1 MLVFLSAK
9 AIIYRKICIYEKKAV
24 ILQRKIDLTMTKHY
38 LHYLTDVMTHQWNDA
53 ALTDYGEN
61 HEYTFGELAKEMLR
75 LHILFELLGIKR
87 GDKIALAGRNCANWA
102 VAYLAIA
109 AYEGV
114 CVSILQD
121 FTAEDI
127 AHLLEHSDAELLF
140 VGPYVWKDLQTQK
153 MPKGIKAAL
162 SLTDWS
168 PLYLNDKMSASL
180 NGDAAL
186 NDAVDK
192 AFKAKYPHEIV
203 PEDIHF
209 AADESSLSLINY
221 TSGSTGSPKGV
232 MLNGRS
238 ISNNV
243 EVGMKMLPVDPG
255 QRLVSMLPLAHM
267 FGQVCEL
274 LYPLCSGTH
283 IYFLTKSPTPSILLK
298 ALKEVQPYLVV
309 TVPLVIEKIYKQ
321 KLDPTLSKWAIR
333 TFWHVPGIGDFLK
346 SRVKS
351 GLRNAF
357 GGKLRYFICGGA
369 AMNPIV
375 EKCLM
380 DIHFPL
386 SIGYGMTECGPLIG
400 GNPPKY
406 FKARTGGVPVMNMDV
421 KIDNPNEAGIGEIL
435 VKGENV
441 MLGYYKNPDATNAV
455 FTEDGWMRTGD
466 LGRLDKKKNIY
477 IKGRCKTM
485 FLGASGQNIYPE
497 EIEDKLN
504 NQEAVGES
512 LIVEREGK
520 LVALVFPDETLTK
533 RMSLEEIQQIMRAN
547 LEKLNR
553 LIPSYSKVSNIEVQ
567 DKPFEKTPK
576 RSIKRFLYK

>member
-1 MLVFLSAK
+1 M
-9 AIIYRKICIYEKKAV
+9 
-24 ILQRKIDLTMTKHY
+24 QRHY
-38 LHYLTDVMTHQWNDA
+38 LDYLTDVVSHQWNDA
-53 ALTDYGEN
+53 ALTDYNED
-61 HEYTFGELAKEMLR
+61 HEYTFGELAIEMLR
-75 LHILFELLGIKR
+75 LHTLFELLDIKP

-109 AYEGV
+109 SYRGV

-127 AHLLEHSDAELLF
+127 CRLLDHSDSELLF
-140 VGPYVWKDLQTQK
+140 VGPYVWKELQNQQLPAK
-153 MPKGIKAAL
+153 LKAAL
-162 SLTDWS
+162 SLTDWA
-168 PLYLNDKMSASL
+168 PLYTAQGIAMPNNKAW
-180 NGDAAL
+180 
-186 NDAVDK
+186 DK
-192 AFKAKYPHEIV
+192 AFKNAFPQGIE

-209 AADESSLSLINY
+209 SADPDELSLINY

-238 ISNNV
+238 LSNNV

-267 FGQVCEL
+267 FGQICEL

-283 IYFLTKSPTPSILLK
+283 IFFLTKSPTPSILLK
-298 ALKEVQPYLVV
+298 AMKDVQPYLVV
-309 TVPLVIEKIYKQ
+309 TVPLVIEKIYK
-321 KLDPTLSKWAIR
+321 KNLDPMLSRRVIR
-333 TFWHVPGIGDFLK
+333 TFWHTPIIGNILK

-351 GLRNAF
+351 GLRSAF

-369 AMNPIV
+369 AMNPVV

-406 FKARTGGVPVMNMDV
+406 FKARSGGVPVMNMEV
-421 KIDNPNEAGIGEIL
+421 RIDNPNQAGIGEIL

-441 MLGYYKNPDATNAV
+441 MLGYYKNPEATKAV
-455 FTEDGWMRTGD
+455 FTKDGWMRTGD
-466 LGRLDKKKNIY
+466 LGRLDKKQNIY

-533 RMSLEEIQQIMRAN
+533 RMTLEEIQQIMKAN
-547 LEKLNR
+547 LDKLNH

-567 DKPFEKTPK
+567 EKPFEHTPK
-576 RSIKRFLYK
+576 KSIKRFLYK

>member
-1 MLVFLSAK
+1 
-9 AIIYRKICIYEKKAV
+9 
-24 ILQRKIDLTMTKHY
+24 MTKHY
-38 LHYLTDVMTHQWNDA
+38 LQYLTEVMEHQWNDL
-53 ALTDYGEN
+53 ALSDYNEN
-61 HEYTFGELAKEMLR
+61 HEYTFGELAVEILR
-75 LHILFELLGIKR
+75 LHVLFEQLGLKR
-87 GDKIALAGRNCANWA
+87 GDKIALCGRNCANWA

-121 FTAEDI
+121 FTAVDI
-127 AHLLEHSDAELLF
+127 AHLLEHSDSELLF
-140 VGPYVWKDLQTQK
+140 VGPYVWKDLQNQPLP
-153 MPKGIKAAL
+153 PKIKAAL
-162 SLTDWS
+162 SLEDWR
-168 PLYLNDKMSASL
+168 PLYERKDSKKEK
-180 NGDAAL
+180 
-186 NDAVDK
+186 AVHVLTAEEWQE
-192 AFKAKYPHEIV
+192 AFQAKYPRAIE
-203 PEDIHF
+203 PEDVYF
-209 AADESSLSLINY
+209 SADPEVLSLINY

-238 ISNNV
+238 LSNNV
-243 EVGMKMLPVDPG
+243 EIGMKILPVEPG

-298 ALKEVQPYLVV
+298 AMKEVQPYLVV
-309 TVPLVIEKIYKQ
+309 TVPLVIEKIYK
-321 KLDPTLSKWAIR
+321 KNLDPTLSKWAIR
-333 TFWHVPGIGDFLK
+333 TFWHMPPISSILHA
-346 SRVKS
+346 RVKS
-351 GLRNAF
+351 ALKNAF

-369 AMNPIV
+369 AMNPVV

-406 FKARTGGVPVMNMDV
+406 FKARSGGAPVMNMEV
-421 KIDNPNEAGIGEIL
+421 KIDEPNQAGIGEIL

-441 MLGYYKNPDATNAV
+441 MLGYYKNPDATNAT
-455 FTEDGWMRTGD
+455 FTPDGWLRTGD
-466 LGRLDKKKNIY
+466 LGRLDRKQNIY
-477 IKGRCKTM
+477 IKGRNKTM

-520 LVALVFPDETLTK
+520 LIALVFPDETLTK
-533 RMSLEEIQQIMRAN
+533 RMTKDEILHIMRAN
-547 LEKLNR
+547 LEKLNH
-553 LIPSYSKVSNIEVQ
+553 LIPSYSKVADIEVQ

>member
-1 MLVFLSAK
+1 
-9 AIIYRKICIYEKKAV
+9 
-24 ILQRKIDLTMTKHY
+24 MTKHY
-38 LHYLTDVMTHQWNDA
+38 LSYLTEVMQHQWNDA
-53 ALTDYGEN
+53 ALTDYNED
-61 HEYTFGELAKEMLR
+61 HEYTFGELAVEMLR
-75 LHILFELLGIKR
+75 MHLLFEQLGIKP
-87 GDKIALAGRNCANWA
+87 GDKIALCGRNCANWA
-102 VAYLAIA
+102 VAYLSIA

-127 AHLLEHSDAELLF
+127 AHLLEHSDSEMLF
-140 VGPYVWKDLQTQK
+140 VGPYVWKELQNQQ
-153 MPKGIKAAL
+153 MPSKIKAAV
-162 SLTDWS
+162 SLVDWS
-168 PLYLNDKMSASL
+168 PLYVAKKQNMPTKKDI
-180 NGDAAL
+180 DALFA
-186 NDAVDK
+186 K
-192 AFKAKYPHEIV
+192 KYPHGIE
-203 PEDIHF
+203 PEDIYF
-209 AADESSLSLINY
+209 SANPEKLSLINY

-232 MLNGRS
+232 MLNGHS
-238 ISNNV
+238 LSNNV

-274 LYPLCSGTH
+274 LYPLSCGTH

-298 ALKEVQPYLVV
+298 ALNEVQPYLVV
-309 TVPLVIEKIYKQ
+309 TVPLVIEKIYKT

-333 TFWHVPGIGDFLK
+333 TFWHVPGIGDLLK

-357 GGKLRYFICGGA
+357 GGRLRYFICGGA
-369 AMNPIV
+369 AMNPVV

-406 FKARTGGVPVMNMDV
+406 FKARTGGVPVMGMDV
-421 KIDNPNEAGIGEIL
+421 KIDQPNEAGIGEIL

-441 MLGYYKNPDATNAV
+441 MLGYYKNPEATKAA
-455 FTEDGWMRTGD
+455 FTEDGWLRTGD

-533 RMSLEEIQQIMRAN
+533 RMSPEEILQIMKAN
-547 LEKLNR
+547 LAKLNS
-553 LIPSYSKVSNIEVQ
+553 LIPSYSKVADIEVQ
-567 DKPFEKTPK
+567 DKPFEHTPK

>member
-1 MLVFLSAK
+1 MN
-9 AIIYRKICIYEKKAV
+9 
-24 ILQRKIDLTMTKHY
+24 ILQHHY
-38 LHYLTDVMTHQWNDA
+38 LHYLTNVMSHQWSDP
-53 ALTDYGEN
+53 ALTDYGED
-61 HEYTFGELAKEMLR
+61 HEYSFGGLAVEMLR
-75 LHILFELLGIKR
+75 LHTLFEQLGIKR

-102 VAYLAIA
+102 VAYLAVA

-114 CVSILQD
+114 VVSILQD

-127 AHLLEHSDAELLF
+127 AHLLDHSDSEMLF
-140 VGPYVWKDLQTQK
+140 VGPYVWKELQKQT
-153 MPKGIKAAL
+153 MPARLKAAI
-162 SLTDWS
+162 SLEDWEI
-168 PLYLNDKMSASL
+168 LYHNEKTQVPSTEELEA
-180 NGDAAL
+180 
-186 NDAVDK
+186 
-192 AFKAKYPHEIV
+192 AFKTKYPHGVE
-203 PEDIHF
+203 PENVHF
-209 AADESSLSLINY
+209 SADPDALALINY

-232 MLNGRS
+232 MLNGRA
-238 ISNNV
+238 ISNNI
-243 EVGMKMLPVDPG
+243 EIGMKILPVDPG

-274 LYPLCSGTH
+274 LYPLSCGTH

-298 ALKEVQPYLVV
+298 ALKDVQPYLVV
-309 TVPLVIEKIYKQ
+309 TVPLVIEKIYK
-321 KLDPTLSKWAIR
+321 KNLDPMLSKWVIR
-333 TFWHVPGIGDFLK
+333 MFWHTPIIGAILK

-369 AMNPIV
+369 AINPIV

-386 SIGYGMTECGPLIG
+386 SIGYGMTECAPLIG

-406 FKARTGGVPVMNMDV
+406 FKARSGGAPVMNMEV

-441 MLGYYKNPDATNAV
+441 MMGYYKNPEATKAV

-485 FLGASGQNIYPE
+485 FLGASGQNIYLE

-520 LVALVFPDETLTK
+520 LIALVFPDETLTK
-533 RMSLEEIQQIMRAN
+533 RMTLDEIQAIMKAN
-547 LEKLNR
+547 LEKLNH

-576 RSIKRFLYK
+576 KSIKRFLYK

>member
-1 MLVFLSAK
+1 M
-9 AIIYRKICIYEKKAV
+9 
-24 ILQRKIDLTMTKHY
+24 QKHY
-38 LHYLTDVMTHQWNDA
+38 LNYLTEVMAHQWNDA

-61 HEYTFGELAKEMLR
+61 HEYTFGELAIEMLR
-75 LHILFELLGIKR
+75 LHVLFEQLGIKS

-102 VAYLAIA
+102 VAYLSIA
-109 AYEGV
+109 TYEGV

-121 FTAEDI
+121 FTAGDI
-127 AHLLEHSDAELLF
+127 AHLLEHSDSELLF
-140 VGPYVWKDLQTQK
+140 VGPYVWKELQHQTLPEK
-153 MPKGIKAAL
+153 LKAAV
-162 SLTDWS
+162 SLEDWR
-168 PLYLNDKMSASL
+168 PLYSRKDVDFPDKKAW
-180 NGDAAL
+180 
-186 NDAVDK
+186 DK
-192 AFKAKYPHEIV
+192 AFKAKFPRSIE
-203 PEDIHF
+203 PEDVYF
-209 AADESSLSLINY
+209 SADAEKLSLINY

-232 MLNGRS
+232 MLNGKS
-238 ISNNV
+238 ISNNI
-243 EVGMKMLPVDPG
+243 EIGMKILPVDPG

-274 LYPLCSGTH
+274 LYPLCCGTH

-298 ALKEVQPYLVV
+298 ALKDVQPYLVV
-309 TVPLVIEKIYKQ
+309 TVPLVIEKIYRKN
-321 KLDPTLSKWAIR
+321 LDPLLSKWIIR
-333 TFWHVPGIGDFLK
+333 MFWHTPIISSILK

-351 GLRNAF
+351 GLRSAF

-369 AMNPIV
+369 AINPIV

-455 FTEDGWMRTGD
+455 FTEDGWLRTGD

-533 RMSLEEIQQIMRAN
+533 RMSPEEILQLMKAN
-547 LEKLNR
+547 LEKLNH

>member
-1 MLVFLSAK
+1 MS
-9 AIIYRKICIYEKKAV
+9 KKSSNFAPQNCFFDM
-24 ILQRKIDLTMTKHY
+24 IKHY
-38 LHYLTDVMTHQWNDA
+38 LHYLTDVMTHQWNDT

-61 HEYTFGELAKEMLR
+61 HEYTFGGLAVEMLR
-75 LHILFELLGIKR
+75 LHVLFEHLGIKR

-109 AYEGV
+109 SYEGV
-114 CVSILQD
+114 IVSILQD
-121 FTAEDI
+121 FTPEDI
-127 AHLLEHSDAELLF
+127 NHLLEHSDSDLLF
-140 VGPYVWKDLQTQK
+140 VGPYVWKELQHQTL
-153 MPKGIKAAL
+153 PKRMKAAL
-162 SLTDWS
+162 SLEDWRV
-168 PLYLNDKMSASL
+168 LYMREGSEVNAERLWEE
-180 NGDAAL
+180 
-186 NDAVDK
+186 VDN
-192 AFKAKYPHEIV
+192 AFQAKYHHPIE

-209 AADESSLSLINY
+209 AADENALSLINY

-238 ISNNV
+238 ISNNI
-243 EVGMKMLPVDPG
+243 EIGMKILPVDPG
-255 QRLVSMLPLAHM
+255 QHLVSMLPLAHM

-274 LYPLCSGTH
+274 LYPLCAGTH

-298 ALKEVQPYLVV
+298 ALKDVQPYLVV
-309 TVPLVIEKIYKQ
+309 TVPLVIEKIYK
-321 KLDPTLSKWAIR
+321 KNLDPTLSKWAIR
-333 TFWHVPGIGDFLK
+333 TFWHVPGIGDILK
-346 SRVKS
+346 ARVKK

-357 GGKLRYFICGGA
+357 GGRLRYFICGGA
-369 AMNPIV
+369 AMNPVV

-406 FKARTGGVPVMNMDV
+406 FKARTGGVPVANMDV
-421 KIDNPNEAGIGEIL
+421 KIDNPNDSGIGEIL

-441 MLGYYKNPDATNAV
+441 MLGYYKNEEATKAV

-466 LGRLDKKKNIY
+466 LGRLDRKKNIY

-533 RMSLEEIQQIMRAN
+533 RMTLEEIQSIMRAN
-547 LEKLNR
+547 LDKLNH

>member
-1 MLVFLSAK
+1 M
-9 AIIYRKICIYEKKAV
+9 
-24 ILQRKIDLTMTKHY
+24 QKHY
-38 LHYLTDVMTHQWNDA
+38 LHYLTDVMSHQWNDA
-53 ALTDYGEN
+53 ALTDYNEN
-61 HEYTFGELAKEMLR
+61 HEYTFGQLATEMLR
-75 LHILFELLGIKR
+75 LHVLFEQLGLKR

-127 AHLLEHSDAELLF
+127 AHLLDHSDSELLF
-140 VGPYVWKDLQTQK
+140 VGPYVWKELQHQP
-153 MPKGIKAAL
+153 MPAKLKAAM
-162 SLTDWS
+162 SLEDWRV
-168 PLYLNDKMSASL
+168 LYEGERLKDASL
-180 NGDAAL
+180 QDGASAYSL
-186 NDAVDK
+186 EDAVDK
-192 AFKAKYPHEIV
+192 AFKAKYPHGIAAKDV
-203 PEDIHF
+203 HF
-209 AADESSLSLINY
+209 AADENSLCLINY

-232 MLNGRS
+232 MLNGKS
-238 ISNNV
+238 ISNNI

-298 ALKEVQPYLVV
+298 ALSEVQPYLVV
-309 TVPLVIEKIYKQ
+309 TVPLVIEKIYK
-321 KLDPTLSKWAIR
+321 KNLDPLLSKWIIR
-333 TFWHVPGIGDFLK
+333 MFWHTPIVSTILK
-346 SRVKS
+346 SRVKK
-351 GLRNAF
+351 GLRSAF

-421 KIDNPNEAGIGEIL
+421 KIDNPNQAGIGEIL

-441 MLGYYKNPDATNAV
+441 MLGYYKNEEATKAV

-466 LGRLDKKKNIY
+466 LGRLDRKKNIY

-485 FLGASGQNIYPE
+485 FLGASGRNIYPE

-504 NQEAVGES
+504 NQEAGGES

-520 LVALVFPDETLTK
+520 VVARVFPDETLTK
-533 RMSLEEIQQIMRAN
+533 RMSLEEIQKIMKAN
-547 LEKLNR
+547 LEKLNN

-567 DKPFEKTPK
+567 EKPFEHTPK

>member
-1 MLVFLSAK
+1 
-9 AIIYRKICIYEKKAV
+9 
-24 ILQRKIDLTMTKHY
+24 MTKHY
-38 LHYLTDVMTHQWNDA
+38 LQYLTEVMDHQWNDL
-53 ALTDYGEN
+53 ALSDYNEN
-61 HEYTFGELAKEMLR
+61 HEYTFGELAVEMLR
-75 LHILFELLGIKR
+75 LHVLFEQLGLKR
-87 GDKIALAGRNCANWA
+87 GDKIALCGRNCANWA

-127 AHLLEHSDAELLF
+127 THLLDHSDSELLF
-140 VGPYVWKDLQTQK
+140 VGPYVWKDLQLQK
-153 MPKGIKAAL
+153 MPAKIKAVL
-162 SLTDWS
+162 SLEDWR
-168 PLYLNDKMSASL
+168 PLYERKGNKKENAVHVLTTDEWQEAFLAKHPRALEPEEVYFSA
-180 NGDAAL
+180 D
-186 NDAVDK
+186 
-192 AFKAKYPHEIV
+192 
-203 PEDIHF
+203 PET
-209 AADESSLSLINY
+209 LSLINY

-238 ISNNV
+238 LSNNV
-243 EVGMKMLPVDPG
+243 EVGMKMLPVEPG

-298 ALKEVQPYLVV
+298 AMKEVQPYLVV
-309 TVPLVIEKIYKQ
+309 TVPLVIEKIYK
-321 KLDPTLSKWAIR
+321 KNLDPTLSKWAIR
-333 TFWHVPGIGDFLK
+333 TFWHMPLIGSILHA
-346 SRVKS
+346 RVKS
-351 GLRNAF
+351 ALKNAF

-369 AMNPIV
+369 AMNPVV

-406 FKARTGGVPVMNMDV
+406 FKARSGGVPVMNMEV
-421 KIDNPNEAGIGEIL
+421 KIDEPNQAGIGEIL

-441 MLGYYKNPDATNAV
+441 MLGYYKNPDATNAA
-455 FTEDGWMRTGD
+455 FTPDGWLRTGD
-466 LGRLDKKKNIY
+466 LGRLDRKQNIY
-477 IKGRCKTM
+477 IKGRNKTM

-533 RMSLEEIQQIMRAN
+533 RMTKDEILHIMRAN
-547 LEKLNR
+547 LEKLNH
-553 LIPSYSKVSNIEVQ
+553 LIPSYSKVADIEVQ

>member
-1 MLVFLSAK
+1 
-9 AIIYRKICIYEKKAV
+9 
-24 ILQRKIDLTMTKHY
+24 MTKHY
-38 LHYLTDVMTHQWNDA
+38 LRYLTEVMEHQWNDA

-75 LHILFELLGIKR
+75 LHVLFEQLGLKK
-87 GDKIALAGRNCANWA
+87 GSKIALAGRNCANWA
-102 VAYLAIA
+102 VSYLSIA
-109 AYEGV
+109 SYEAV

-121 FTAEDI
+121 FRPEDI
-127 AHLLEHSDAELLF
+127 VHLLEHSDSELLF
-140 VGPYVWKDLQTQK
+140 VGPYVWHEIEK
-153 MPKGIKAAL
+153 MNAEPNHPSFPKGLKAAV
-162 SLTDWS
+162 SLEDFR
-168 PLYLNDKMSASL
+168 PLYIAKGVTMPDDETIN
-180 NGDAAL
+180 
-186 NDAVDK
+186 K
-192 AFKAKYPHEIV
+192 AFQAKYPHELQ
-203 PEDIHF
+203 PEDIYF
-209 AADESSLSLINY
+209 AADPDALSLINY

-298 ALKEVQPYLVV
+298 ALKDVQPYLVV
-309 TVPLVIEKIYKQ
+309 TVPLVIEKIYK
-321 KLDPTLSKWAIR
+321 KNLDPMLSKWAIR
-333 TFWHVPGIGDFLK
+333 TFWHVPGIGDLIK
-346 SRVKS
+346 GRVKS

-369 AMNPIV
+369 AMNPVV

-406 FKARTGGVPVMNMDV
+406 FKARSGGVPVMNMEV
-421 KIDNPNEAGIGEIL
+421 KIDEPNKAGIGEIL
-435 VKGENV
+435 VRGENV
-441 MLGYYKNPDATNAV
+441 MLGYYKNPEATKAV

-466 LGRLDKKKNIY
+466 LGRMDRKQNIF
-477 IKGRCKTM
+477 IKGRSKTM
-485 FLGASGQNIYPE
+485 ILGASGQNIYPE

-512 LIVEREGK
+512 LVIEREGK

-533 RMSLEEIQQIMRAN
+533 RMTPEEILQIMRAN
-547 LEKLNR
+547 LEKLNN

>member
-1 MLVFLSAK
+1 
-9 AIIYRKICIYEKKAV
+9 
-24 ILQRKIDLTMTKHY
+24 MTKHY
-38 LHYLTDVMTHQWNDA
+38 LQYLTEVMDHQWNDL
-53 ALTDYGEN
+53 ALSDYNEN
-61 HEYTFGELAKEMLR
+61 HEYTFGELAVEMLR
-75 LHILFELLGIKR
+75 LHVLFEQLGLKR
-87 GDKIALAGRNCANWA
+87 GDKIALCGRNCANWA

-127 AHLLEHSDAELLF
+127 AHLLDHSDSELLF
-140 VGPYVWKDLQTQK
+140 VGPYVWKDLQLQK
-153 MPKGIKAAL
+153 MPAKIKAVL
-162 SLTDWS
+162 SLEDWR
-168 PLYLNDKMSASL
+168 PLYERKGNKKENAVHVLTTDEWQEAFMAKHPRALEPEEVYFSA
-180 NGDAAL
+180 D
-186 NDAVDK
+186 
-192 AFKAKYPHEIV
+192 
-203 PEDIHF
+203 PET
-209 AADESSLSLINY
+209 LSLINY

-238 ISNNV
+238 LSNNV
-243 EVGMKMLPVDPG
+243 EVGMKMLPVEPG

-298 ALKEVQPYLVV
+298 AMKEVQPYLVV
-309 TVPLVIEKIYKQ
+309 TVPLVIEKIYK
-321 KLDPTLSKWAIR
+321 KNLDPTLSKWAIR
-333 TFWHVPGIGDFLK
+333 TFWHMPLIGSILHA
-346 SRVKS
+346 RVKS
-351 GLRNAF
+351 ALKNAF

-369 AMNPIV
+369 AMNPVV

-406 FKARTGGVPVMNMDV
+406 FKARSGGVPVMNMEV
-421 KIDNPNEAGIGEIL
+421 KIDEPNQAGIGEIL

-441 MLGYYKNPDATNAV
+441 MLGYYKNPDATNAA
-455 FTEDGWMRTGD
+455 FTPDGWLRTGD
-466 LGRLDKKKNIY
+466 LGRLDRKQNIY
-477 IKGRCKTM
+477 IKGRNKTM

-533 RMSLEEIQQIMRAN
+533 RMTKDEILHIMRAN
-547 LEKLNR
+547 LEKLNH
-553 LIPSYSKVSNIEVQ
+553 LIPSYSKVADIEVQ

>member
-1 MLVFLSAK
+1 MH
-9 AIIYRKICIYEKKAV
+9 
-24 ILQRKIDLTMTKHY
+24 QHY
-38 LHYLTDVMTHQWNDA
+38 LHYLTDVMAHQWNDA

-61 HEYTFGELAKEMLR
+61 HEYTFGELAAEMLR
-75 LHILFELLGIKR
+75 LHILFENLGIKR
-87 GDKIALAGRNCANWA
+87 GDKIALCGRNCANWA
-102 VAYLAIA
+102 LVYLAIA
-109 AYEGV
+109 SYEGV

-121 FTAEDI
+121 FNASDI
-127 AHLLEHSDAELLF
+127 AKLLEHSDSDLLF
-140 VGPYVWKDLQTQK
+140 VGPYVWHELKDTAL
-153 MPKGIKAAL
+153 PERIKAAI
-162 SLTDWS
+162 SLEDFR
-168 PLYLNDKMSASL
+168 PLYKHKSIKDDSL
-180 NGDAAL
+180 FDTA
-186 NDAVDK
+186 K
-192 AFKAKYPHEIV
+192 QFKQKYPHGIE

-209 AADESSLSLINY
+209 AADPDALALINY
-221 TSGSTGSPKGV
+221 TSGSTGDPKGV

-274 LYPLCSGTH
+274 LYPLSSGTH

-298 ALKEVQPYLVV
+298 ALKDVQPYLVV
-309 TVPLVIEKIYKQ
+309 TVPLVIEKIYK
-321 KLDPTLSKWAIR
+321 KNLDPTLSKGIIKA
-333 TFWHVPGIGDFLK
+333 FWKTPIIGNIIK
-346 SRVKS
+346 ARVKS
-351 GLRNAF
+351 ALKSAF
-357 GGKLRYFICGGA
+357 GGQLRYFICGGA

-375 EKCLM
+375 ERCLM

-406 FKARTGGVPVMNMDV
+406 FKARSGGVPVMNMQV
-421 KIDNPNEAGIGEIL
+421 KIDDPNSEGIGEIL

-441 MLGYYKNPDATNAV
+441 MLGYYKNEKATKAV
-455 FTEDGWMRTGD
+455 MTRDGWMRTGD
-466 LGRLDKKKNIY
+466 LGCLDKKQNIF

-485 FLGASGQNIYPE
+485 ILGASGQNIYPE

-512 LIVEREGK
+512 LVVEREGK

-533 RMSLEEIQQIMRAN
+533 RMTLEEIEKIMRAN
-547 LEKLNR
+547 LEKLNS
-553 LIPSYSKVSNIEVQ
+553 LIPSYSKVANIEVQ
-567 DKPFEKTPK
+567 EKPFEKTPK
-576 RSIKRFLYK
+576 KSIKRFLYK

>member
-1 MLVFLSAK
+1 
-9 AIIYRKICIYEKKAV
+9 
-24 ILQRKIDLTMTKHY
+24 MTKHY
-38 LHYLTDVMTHQWNDA
+38 LQYLTEVMEHQWNDL
-53 ALTDYGEN
+53 ALSDYNEN
-61 HEYTFGELAKEMLR
+61 HEYTFGELAVEILR
-75 LHILFELLGIKR
+75 LHVLFEQLGLKR
-87 GDKIALAGRNCANWA
+87 GDKIALCGRNCANWA

-121 FTAEDI
+121 FTAVDI
-127 AHLLEHSDAELLF
+127 AHLLEHSDSELLF
-140 VGPYVWKDLQTQK
+140 VGPYVWKDLQNQPLP
-153 MPKGIKAAL
+153 PKIKAAL
-162 SLTDWS
+162 SLEDWR
-168 PLYLNDKMSASL
+168 PLYERKGSKKEK
-180 NGDAAL
+180 
-186 NDAVDK
+186 AVHVLTTEEWQE
-192 AFKAKYPHEIV
+192 AFQAKYPRAIE
-203 PEDIHF
+203 PEDVYF
-209 AADESSLSLINY
+209 SADPEVLSLINY

-238 ISNNV
+238 LSNNV
-243 EVGMKMLPVDPG
+243 EIGMKILPVEPG

-298 ALKEVQPYLVV
+298 AMKEVQPYLVV
-309 TVPLVIEKIYKQ
+309 TVPLVIEKIYK
-321 KLDPTLSKWAIR
+321 KNLDPTLSKWAIR
-333 TFWHVPGIGDFLK
+333 TFWHMPPISSILHA
-346 SRVKS
+346 RVKS
-351 GLRNAF
+351 ALKNAF

-369 AMNPIV
+369 AMNPVV

-406 FKARTGGVPVMNMDV
+406 FKARSGGAPVMNMEV
-421 KIDNPNEAGIGEIL
+421 KIDEPNQAGIGEIL

-441 MLGYYKNPDATNAV
+441 MLGYYKNPDATNAA
-455 FTEDGWMRTGD
+455 FTPDGWLRTGD
-466 LGRLDKKKNIY
+466 LGRLDRKQNIY
-477 IKGRCKTM
+477 IKGRNKTM

-520 LVALVFPDETLTK
+520 LIALVFPDETLTK
-533 RMSLEEIQQIMRAN
+533 RMTKDEILHIMRAN
-547 LEKLNR
+547 LEKLNH
-553 LIPSYSKVSNIEVQ
+553 LIPSYSKVADIEVQ

>member
-1 MLVFLSAK
+1 M
-9 AIIYRKICIYEKKAV
+9 
-24 ILQRKIDLTMTKHY
+24 QRHY
-38 LHYLTDVMTHQWNDA
+38 LQYLTDVMTMQWNDP

-61 HEYTFGELAKEMLR
+61 HEYTFGELATQMLR
-75 LHILFELLGIKR
+75 LHVLFEALGIKR

-109 AYEGV
+109 SYEGV

-127 AHLLEHSDAELLF
+127 AHLLEHSDSELLF
-140 VGPYVWKDLQTQK
+140 VGPYVWKELQHQK
-153 MPKGIKAAL
+153 MPKALKMAISLEDFRSLYTAKKVHEPDADELEAAFQ
-162 SLTDWS
+162 TR
-168 PLYLNDKMSASL
+168 
-180 NGDAAL
+180 
-186 NDAVDK
+186 
-192 AFKAKYPHEIV
+192 FPHGV
-203 PEDIHF
+203 QPEDVHF
-209 AADESSLSLINY
+209 AANPNDLCLINY

-232 MLNGRS
+232 MLTGRS

-274 LYPLCSGTH
+274 LYPLSSGTH
-283 IYFLTKSPTPSILLK
+283 IFFLTKSPTPSILLK
-298 ALKEVQPYLVV
+298 ALKDVQPYLVV
-309 TVPLVIEKIYKQ
+309 TVPLVIEKIYK
-321 KLDPTLSKWAIR
+321 KNLDPMLSKRMIR
-333 TFWHVPGIGDFLK
+333 AFWHTPLIGQILK
-346 SRVKS
+346 AKVKS

-421 KIDNPNEAGIGEIL
+421 KIDQPNDAGIGEIL

-441 MLGYYKNPDATNAV
+441 MIGYYKNEEATKAA

-520 LVALVFPDETLTK
+520 LVALVFPDETMTR
-533 RMSLEEIQQIMRAN
+533 RMTFEEIQQLMRAN
-547 LEKLNR
+547 LAKLNN
-553 LIPSYSKVSNIEVQ
+553 LIPSYSKVADIEVQ

>member
-1 MLVFLSAK
+1 
-9 AIIYRKICIYEKKAV
+9 
-24 ILQRKIDLTMTKHY
+24 MTKHY
-38 LHYLTDVMTHQWNDA
+38 LQYLTEVMEHQWNDL
-53 ALTDYGEN
+53 ALSDYNEN
-61 HEYTFGELAKEMLR
+61 HEYTFGELAVEILR
-75 LHILFELLGIKR
+75 LHVLFEQLGLKR
-87 GDKIALAGRNCANWA
+87 GDKIALCGRNCANWA

-121 FTAEDI
+121 FTAVDI
-127 AHLLEHSDAELLF
+127 AHLLEHSDSELLF
-140 VGPYVWKDLQTQK
+140 VGPYVWKDLQNQPLP
-153 MPKGIKAAL
+153 PKIKAAL
-162 SLTDWS
+162 SLEDWR
-168 PLYLNDKMSASL
+168 PLYERKDSKKEK
-180 NGDAAL
+180 
-186 NDAVDK
+186 AVHVLTAEEWQE
-192 AFKAKYPHEIV
+192 AFQAKYPRAIE
-203 PEDIHF
+203 PEDVYF
-209 AADESSLSLINY
+209 SADPEVLSLINY

-238 ISNNV
+238 LSNNV
-243 EVGMKMLPVDPG
+243 EIGMKILPVEPG

-298 ALKEVQPYLVV
+298 AMKEVQPYLVV
-309 TVPLVIEKIYKQ
+309 TVPLVIEKIYK
-321 KLDPTLSKWAIR
+321 KNLDPTLSKWAIR
-333 TFWHVPGIGDFLK
+333 TFWHMPPISSILHA
-346 SRVKS
+346 RVKS
-351 GLRNAF
+351 ALKHAF

-369 AMNPIV
+369 AMNPVV
-375 EKCLM
+375 ETCLM
-380 DIHFPL
+380 AIHFPL

-406 FKARTGGVPVMNMDV
+406 FKARSGGAPVMNMEV
-421 KIDNPNEAGIGEIL
+421 KIDEPNQAGIGEIL

-441 MLGYYKNPDATNAV
+441 MLGYYKNPDATNAA
-455 FTEDGWMRTGD
+455 FTPDGWLRTGD
-466 LGRLDKKKNIY
+466 LGRLDRKQNIY
-477 IKGRCKTM
+477 IKGRNKTM

-520 LVALVFPDETLTK
+520 LIALVFPDETLTK
-533 RMSLEEIQQIMRAN
+533 RMTKDEILHIMRAN
-547 LEKLNR
+547 LEKLNH
-553 LIPSYSKVSNIEVQ
+553 LIPSYSKVADIEVQ

>member
-1 MLVFLSAK
+1 
-9 AIIYRKICIYEKKAV
+9 
-24 ILQRKIDLTMTKHY
+24 MTKHF
-38 LHYLTDVMTHQWNDA
+38 LNYLTNVMTHQWNDA

-61 HEYTFGELAKEMLR
+61 HEYTFGGLATEMLR
-75 LHILFELLGIKR
+75 LHILFEQLGIKR

-102 VAYLAIA
+102 VAYLAIT

-114 CVSILQD
+114 VVSILQD

-127 AHLLEHSDAELLF
+127 NHLLDHSDSDLLF
-140 VGPYVWKDLQTQK
+140 VGPYVWKELQHQTL
-153 MPKGIKAAL
+153 PKRLKAAI
-162 SLTDWS
+162 SLENWHV
-168 PLYLNDKMSASL
+168 LYEGEGLTVTGDKL
-180 NGDAAL
+180 WET
-186 NDAVDK
+186 VDK
-192 AFKAKYPHEIV
+192 AFQAKYPYPLQPV
-203 PEDIHF
+203 DIHF
-209 AADESSLSLINY
+209 AADENALSLINY

-238 ISNNV
+238 ISNNI
-243 EVGMKMLPVDPG
+243 EVGMKILPVDPG

-274 LYPLCSGTH
+274 LYPLCAGTH

-309 TVPLVIEKIYKQ
+309 TVPLVIEKIYKT

-333 TFWHVPGIGDFLK
+333 TFWHVPGIGDLLK

-351 GLRNAF
+351 GLRSAF

-369 AMNPIV
+369 AMNPVV

-441 MLGYYKNPDATNAV
+441 MLGYYKNEEATKAA
-455 FTEDGWMRTGD
+455 FTEDGWLRTGD
-466 LGRLDKKKNIY
+466 LGRLDRKKNIY

-504 NQEAVGES
+504 NQEAVSES

-533 RMSLEEIQQIMRAN
+533 RMTPEEILQIMKAN
-547 LEKLNR
+547 LQKLNS

-567 DKPFEKTPK
+567 EQPFEKTPK
-576 RSIKRFLYK
+576 KSIKRFLYK

>member
-1 MLVFLSAK
+1 
-9 AIIYRKICIYEKKAV
+9 
-24 ILQRKIDLTMTKHY
+24 MTKHY
-38 LHYLTDVMTHQWNDA
+38 LHYLTDVMSHQWNDP

-61 HEYTFGELAKEMLR
+61 HEYTFGELATEMTR
-75 LHILFELLGIKR
+75 LHLLFEHLGIKR

-102 VAYLAIA
+102 VAYLAITS
-109 AYEGV
+109 YEGV
-114 CVSILQD
+114 VVSILQD

-127 AHLLEHSDAELLF
+127 AHLLDHSDSDLLF
-140 VGPYVWKDLQTQK
+140 VGPYVWKELQHQTL
-153 MPKGIKAAL
+153 PKRLKAAL
-162 SLTDWS
+162 SLENWRV
-168 PLYLNDKMSASL
+168 LYSNEEMSAAL
-180 NGDAAL
+180 NGDASL
-186 NDAVDK
+186 NDIVDA
-192 AFKAKYPHEIV
+192 AFQAKYPHPLK

-209 AADESSLSLINY
+209 AADPETVSLINY

-232 MLNGRS
+232 MLNGRA
-238 ISNNV
+238 ISNNI
-243 EVGMKMLPVDPG
+243 EIGMKILPVDPG

-309 TVPLVIEKIYKQ
+309 TVPLVIEKIYK
-321 KLDPTLSKWAIR
+321 KNLDPTLSKWVIR
-333 TFWHVPGIGDFLK
+333 MFWHTPIIGAILK

-357 GGKLRYFICGGA
+357 GGRLRYFICGGA

-406 FKARTGGVPVMNMDV
+406 FKARSGGVPVMNMDV

-441 MLGYYKNPDATNAV
+441 MLGYYKNPEATKAV

-533 RMSLEEIQQIMRAN
+533 RMTLDEIQQLMKEN
-547 LEKLNR
+547 LQKLNS
-553 LIPSYSKVSNIEVQ
+553 LIPSYSKVSDIEVQ
-567 DKPFEKTPK
+567 EQPFEKTPK
-576 RSIKRFLYK
+576 KSIKRFLYK

>member
-1 MLVFLSAK
+1 
-9 AIIYRKICIYEKKAV
+9 
-24 ILQRKIDLTMTKHY
+24 MTKHY
-38 LHYLTDVMTHQWNDA
+38 LQYLTEVMSHQWNDA
-53 ALTDYGEN
+53 ALTDYNED
-61 HEYTFGELAKEMLR
+61 HEYSFGQLATEMLR
-75 LHILFELLGIKR
+75 LHELFKLYGIQK

-102 VAYLAIA
+102 VAYLSIA
-109 AYEGV
+109 SYEGV

-127 AHLLEHSDAELLF
+127 AHLLEHSDSEMLF
-140 VGPYVWKDLQTQK
+140 VGPYVWHELQHQTLPAK
-153 MPKGIKAAL
+153 LKVAVAL
-162 SLTDWS
+162 EDWR
-168 PLYLNDKMSASL
+168 PLYTAKDIQP
-180 NGDAAL
+180 
-186 NDAVDK
+186 VDEKTWEK
-192 AFKAKYPHEIV
+192 AFKTAYPKGVE
-203 PEDIHF
+203 PEKIHF
-209 AADESSLSLINY
+209 SADPDALSLINY

-238 ISNNV
+238 LSNNV

-274 LYPLCSGTH
+274 LYPLSCGTH

-298 ALKEVQPYLVV
+298 AMDDVQPYLVV
-309 TVPLVIEKIYKQ
+309 TVPLVIEKIYKK

-333 TFWHVPGIGDFLK
+333 MFWHTPIIGAFLK
-346 SRVKS
+346 HRVKK

-357 GGKLRYFICGGA
+357 GGRLRYFICGGA
-369 AMNPIV
+369 AMNPVV

-421 KIDNPNEAGIGEIL
+421 KIDEPNQAGIGEIL

-441 MLGYYKNPDATNAV
+441 MLGYYKNPEATKAV

-466 LGRLDKKKNIY
+466 LGRLDRKKNIY
-477 IKGRCKTM
+477 IKGRSKTM

-533 RMSLEEIQQIMRAN
+533 RMTIDEIQAIMKAN
-547 LEKLNR
+547 LEKLNK

-567 DKPFEKTPK
+567 DKPFEHTPK
-576 RSIKRFLYK
+576 KSIKRFLYK

>member
-1 MLVFLSAK
+1 
-9 AIIYRKICIYEKKAV
+9 
-24 ILQRKIDLTMTKHY
+24 MTKHY
-38 LHYLTDVMTHQWNDA
+38 LNYLTEVMNHQWNDA
-53 ALTDYGEN
+53 ALTDYNEN
-61 HEYTFGELAKEMLR
+61 HEYTFGELAIEMLR
-75 LHILFELLGIKR
+75 LHMLFEQMGIKP

-127 AHLLEHSDAELLF
+127 SHLLEHSDSELLF
-140 VGPYVWKDLQTQK
+140 VGPYVWKELQHQTLPAK
-153 MPKGIKAAL
+153 LKAAL
-162 SLTDWS
+162 SLEDWRT
-168 PLYLNDKMSASL
+168 LYIAQGQEVPTKEQIDKL
-180 NGDAAL
+180 
-186 NDAVDK
+186 
-192 AFKAKYPHEIV
+192 FKTKYPQGIE
-203 PEDIHF
+203 PEDIYF
-209 AADESSLSLINY
+209 SADVQKLSLINY

-238 ISNNV
+238 ISNNI
-243 EVGMKMLPVDPG
+243 EIGMKILPVEPG

-274 LYPLCSGTH
+274 LYPLCAGTH

-298 ALKEVQPYLVV
+298 ALDEVQPYLVV
-309 TVPLVIEKIYKQ
+309 TVPLVIEKIYKT
-321 KLDPTLSKWAIR
+321 KLDPMLSKRVIR
-333 TFWHVPGIGDFLK
+333 AFWYTPIISSILK

-351 GLRNAF
+351 GLRKAF

-406 FKARTGGVPVMNMDV
+406 FKARTGGVPVMGMDV

-441 MLGYYKNPDATNAV
+441 MLGYYKNPDATNAA
-455 FTEDGWMRTGD
+455 FTEDGWLRTGD

-533 RMSLEEIQQIMRAN
+533 RMSLEQIQELMKAN
-547 LEKLNR
+547 LAKLNS

-567 DKPFEKTPK
+567 EKPFEKTPK

>member
-1 MLVFLSAK
+1 
-9 AIIYRKICIYEKKAV
+9 
-24 ILQRKIDLTMTKHY
+24 MTKHY
-38 LHYLTDVMTHQWNDA
+38 LQYLTEVVEHQWNDL
-53 ALTDYGEN
+53 ALSDYNEN
-61 HEYTFGELAKEMLR
+61 HEYSFGELAVEILR
-75 LHILFELLGIKR
+75 LHVLFEQLGLKR
-87 GDKIALAGRNCANWA
+87 GDKIALCGRNCANWA

-121 FTAEDI
+121 FTAVDI
-127 AHLLEHSDAELLF
+127 AHLLEHSDSELLF
-140 VGPYVWKDLQTQK
+140 VGPYVWKDLQNQPLP
-153 MPKGIKAAL
+153 PKIKAAL
-162 SLTDWS
+162 SLEDWR
-168 PLYLNDKMSASL
+168 PLYERKDSKKEK
-180 NGDAAL
+180 
-186 NDAVDK
+186 AVHVLTAEEWQE
-192 AFKAKYPHEIV
+192 AFQAKYPRAIE
-203 PEDIHF
+203 PEDVYF
-209 AADESSLSLINY
+209 SADPEVLSLINY

-238 ISNNV
+238 LSNNV
-243 EVGMKMLPVDPG
+243 EIGMKILPVEPG

-298 ALKEVQPYLVV
+298 AMKEVQPYLVV
-309 TVPLVIEKIYKQ
+309 TVPLVIEKIYK
-321 KLDPTLSKWAIR
+321 KNLDPTLSKWAIR
-333 TFWHVPGIGDFLK
+333 TFWHMPPISSILHA
-346 SRVKS
+346 RVKS
-351 GLRNAF
+351 ALKNAF

-369 AMNPIV
+369 AMNPVV

-406 FKARTGGVPVMNMDV
+406 FKARSGGAPVMNMEV
-421 KIDNPNEAGIGEIL
+421 KIDEPNQAGIGEIL

-441 MLGYYKNPDATNAV
+441 MLGYYKNPDATNAA
-455 FTEDGWMRTGD
+455 FTPDGWLRTGD
-466 LGRLDKKKNIY
+466 LGRLDRKQNIY
-477 IKGRCKTM
+477 IKGRNKTM

-520 LVALVFPDETLTK
+520 LIALVFPDETLTK
-533 RMSLEEIQQIMRAN
+533 RMTKDEILHIMRAN
-547 LEKLNR
+547 LEKLNH
-553 LIPSYSKVSNIEVQ
+553 LIPSYSKVADIEVQ

>member
-1 MLVFLSAK
+1 
-9 AIIYRKICIYEKKAV
+9 
-24 ILQRKIDLTMTKHY
+24 MTKHY
-38 LHYLTDVMTHQWNDA
+38 LQYLTEVMEHQWNDL
-53 ALTDYGEN
+53 ALSDYNEN
-61 HEYTFGELAKEMLR
+61 HEYTFGELAAEMLR
-75 LHILFELLGIKR
+75 LHVLFEQLGLKR
-87 GDKIALAGRNCANWA
+87 GDKIALCGRNCANWA

-127 AHLLEHSDAELLF
+127 AHLLEHSDSELLF
-140 VGPYVWKDLQTQK
+140 VGPYVWKDLQNQPLP
-153 MPKGIKAAL
+153 PKIKAAL
-162 SLTDWS
+162 SLEDWR
-168 PLYLNDKMSASL
+168 PLYERKGSKKEK
-180 NGDAAL
+180 
-186 NDAVDK
+186 AVHVLTSEDWQE
-192 AFKAKYPHEIV
+192 AFQAKYPRAIE
-203 PEDIHF
+203 PEDVYF
-209 AADESSLSLINY
+209 SADPEVLSLINY

-238 ISNNV
+238 LSNNV
-243 EVGMKMLPVDPG
+243 EIGMKILPVEPG

-298 ALKEVQPYLVV
+298 AMKEVQPYLVV
-309 TVPLVIEKIYKQ
+309 TVPLVIEKIYK
-321 KLDPTLSKWAIR
+321 KNLDPTLSKWAIR
-333 TFWHVPGIGDFLK
+333 TFWHMPPISSILHA
-346 SRVKS
+346 RVKS
-351 GLRNAF
+351 ALKNAF

-369 AMNPIV
+369 AMNPVV

-406 FKARTGGVPVMNMDV
+406 FKARSGGVPVMNMEV
-421 KIDNPNEAGIGEIL
+421 KIDEPNQAGIGEIL

-441 MLGYYKNPDATNAV
+441 MLGYYKNPDATNAA
-455 FTEDGWMRTGD
+455 FTPDGWLRTGD
-466 LGRLDKKKNIY
+466 LGRLDRKQNIY
-477 IKGRCKTM
+477 IKGRNKTM

-533 RMSLEEIQQIMRAN
+533 RMTKDEILHIMRAN
-547 LEKLNR
+547 LEKLNH
-553 LIPSYSKVSNIEVQ
+553 LIPSYSKVADIEVQ

>member
-1 MLVFLSAK
+1 
-9 AIIYRKICIYEKKAV
+9 
-24 ILQRKIDLTMTKHY
+24 MTKHY
-38 LHYLTDVMTHQWNDA
+38 LHYLTDVMTHQWNDP
-53 ALTDYGEN
+53 ALTDYNEN
-61 HEYTFGELAKEMLR
+61 HEYTFGELATEMLR
-75 LHILFELLGIKR
+75 LHVLFEQMGIKR

-127 AHLLEHSDAELLF
+127 AHLLEHSDSELLF
-140 VGPYVWKDLQTQK
+140 VGPYVWKELQHQT
-153 MPKGIKAAL
+153 MPPKLKAAL
-162 SLTDWS
+162 SLEDWRV
-168 PLYLNDKMSASL
+168 LYMNEGMKGLTAEGLKES
-180 NGDAAL
+180 
-186 NDAVDK
+186 VDK
-192 AFKAKYPHEIV
+192 AFQSKYPRPLR

-209 AADESSLSLINY
+209 AADENILSLINY

-238 ISNNV
+238 ISNNI

-309 TVPLVIEKIYKQ
+309 TVPLVIEKIYK
-321 KLDPTLSKWAIR
+321 KNLDPTLSKWAIR
-333 TFWHVPGIGDFLK
+333 TFWHVPVVGDIIK
-346 SRVKS
+346 GRVKS
-351 GLRNAF
+351 ALKNAF

-369 AMNPIV
+369 AMNPVV

-406 FKARTGGVPVMNMDV
+406 FKARTGGVPVMGMDV
-421 KIDNPNEAGIGEIL
+421 KIDQPNQAGIGEIL

-533 RMSLEEIQQIMRAN
+533 RMTLEEIQQIMRAN
-547 LEKLNR
+547 LEKLNS
-553 LIPSYSKVSNIEVQ
+553 LIPSYSKVANIEVQ

-576 RSIKRFLYK
+576 KSIKRFLYK

>member
-1 MLVFLSAK
+1 MCNIFCNFA
-9 AIIYRKICIYEKKAV
+9 RKIV
-24 ILQRKIDLTMTKHY
+24 WRMNKHY
-38 LHYLTDVMTHQWNDA
+38 LNYLTDVMSLQWNDP
-53 ALTDYGEN
+53 ALTDYNEE
-61 HEYTFGELAKEMLR
+61 HEYSFGELAIEMLR
-75 LHILFELLGIKR
+75 LHVLFEQLGIKK

-127 AHLLEHSDAELLF
+127 AHLLEHSDSELLF
-140 VGPYVWKDLQTQK
+140 VGPYVWKDLQNQQ
-153 MPKGIKAAL
+153 MPAKLKAAL
-162 SLTDWS
+162 SLEDWR
-168 PLYLNDKMSASL
+168 PLYAAEGVVVPDNKAW
-180 NGDAAL
+180 DAAY
-186 NDAVDK
+186 K
-192 AFKAKYPHEIV
+192 TKYPHGIE
-203 PEDIHF
+203 PEDISF
-209 AADESSLSLINY
+209 TADPDILSLINY

-238 ISNNV
+238 LSNNV

-267 FGQVCEL
+267 FGQICEL

-298 ALKEVQPYLVV
+298 AMKEVQPYLVV

-333 TFWHVPGIGDFLK
+333 SFWHVPIIGDLLK

-369 AMNPIV
+369 AMNPVV
-375 EKCLM
+375 EQCLM

-406 FKARTGGVPVMNMDV
+406 FKARTGGVPVMNMEV
-421 KIDNPNEAGIGEIL
+421 KIDEPNQAGIGEIL

-441 MLGYYKNPDATNAV
+441 MMGYYKNPEATAAA
-455 FTEDGWMRTGD
+455 FTEDGWLRTGD

-512 LIVEREGK
+512 LIVERDGK

-533 RMSLEEIQQIMRAN
+533 RMTLAEIQALMRAN
-547 LEKLNR
+547 LEKLNA
-553 LIPSYSKVSNIEVQ
+553 LIPSYSRVANIEVQ

>member
-1 MLVFLSAK
+1 
-9 AIIYRKICIYEKKAV
+9 
-24 ILQRKIDLTMTKHY
+24 MTKHY
-38 LHYLTDVMTHQWNDA
+38 LQYLTEVMTHQWNDA
-53 ALTDYGEN
+53 ALTDYGEG
-61 HEYTFGELAKEMLR
+61 HEYTFGELAIQMLR
-75 LHILFELLGIKR
+75 LHVLFEQLGIKR

-102 VAYLAIA
+102 VTYLAIA

-127 AHLLEHSDAELLF
+127 AHLLEHSDSELLF
-140 VGPYVWKDLQTQK
+140 VGPYVWKELQHQP
-153 MPKGIKAAL
+153 MPAKIKAAI

-168 PLYLNDKMSASL
+168 MLYRSEGVKELSSEAW
-180 NGDAAL
+180 DAA
-186 NDAVDK
+186 
-192 AFKAKYPHEIV
+192 FQAKYPRALEPKDIYFSADHE
-203 PEDIHF
+203 
-209 AADESSLSLINY
+209 ALSLINY
-221 TSGSTGSPKGV
+221 TSGSTGSSKGV

-238 ISNNV
+238 LSNNV
-243 EVGMKMLPVDPG
+243 EVGMKILPVDPG

-274 LYPLCSGTH
+274 LYPLCCGTH

-298 ALKEVQPYLVV
+298 ALKDVQPYLVV

-346 SRVKS
+346 SRVKK

-369 AMNPIV
+369 AMNPVV

-421 KIDNPNEAGIGEIL
+421 KIDQPNEAGIGEIL

-455 FTEDGWMRTGD
+455 FTEDGWLRTGD

-533 RMSLEEIQQIMRAN
+533 RMTLEEIQAIMKAN
-547 LEKLNR
+547 LARLNS
-553 LIPSYSKVSNIEVQ
+553 LLPSFSRVSDIEVQ
-567 DKPFEKTPK
+567 NKPFEHTPK

>member
-1 MLVFLSAK
+1 
-9 AIIYRKICIYEKKAV
+9 
-24 ILQRKIDLTMTKHY
+24 MTKHY
-38 LHYLTDVMTHQWNDA
+38 LNYLTEVMNHQWNDA
-53 ALTDYGEN
+53 ALTDYNEN
-61 HEYTFGELAKEMLR
+61 HEYTFGELAIEMLR
-75 LHILFELLGIKR
+75 LHILFEQMGIKP
-87 GDKIALAGRNCANWA
+87 GDKIALAGRNSAHWA
-102 VAYLAIA
+102 GAYLAIA

-127 AHLLEHSDAELLF
+127 SHLLEHSDSELLF
-140 VGPYVWKDLQTQK
+140 VGPYVWKELQHQSLPAK
-153 MPKGIKAAL
+153 LKAAL
-162 SLTDWS
+162 SLEDWRT
-168 PLYLNDKMSASL
+168 LYTAKGQEVPTKEQIDKL
-180 NGDAAL
+180 
-186 NDAVDK
+186 
-192 AFKAKYPHEIV
+192 FKTKYPQGIE
-203 PEDIHF
+203 PEDIYF
-209 AADESSLSLINY
+209 SADVQKLSLINY

-238 ISNNV
+238 ISNNI
-243 EVGMKMLPVDPG
+243 EIGMKILPVEPG

-274 LYPLCSGTH
+274 LYPLCAGTH

-298 ALKEVQPYLVV
+298 ALDEVQPYLVV
-309 TVPLVIEKIYKQ
+309 TVPLVIEKIYKT
-321 KLDPTLSKWAIR
+321 KLDPMLSKRVIR
-333 TFWHVPGIGDFLK
+333 AFWHTPIISSILK

-351 GLRNAF
+351 GLRKAF

-406 FKARTGGVPVMNMDV
+406 FKARTGGVPVMGMDV

-441 MLGYYKNPDATNAV
+441 MLGYYKNPDATNAA
-455 FTEDGWMRTGD
+455 FTEDGWLRTGD

-533 RMSLEEIQQIMRAN
+533 RMSLEQIQELMKAN
-547 LEKLNR
+547 LAKLNS

-567 DKPFEKTPK
+567 EKPFEKTPK

>member
-1 MLVFLSAK
+1 M
-9 AIIYRKICIYEKKAV
+9 
-24 ILQRKIDLTMTKHY
+24 QKHY
-38 LHYLTDVMTHQWNDA
+38 LNYLTEVVSHQWNDT
-53 ALTDYGEN
+53 ALTDYGED
-61 HEYTFGELAKEMLR
+61 HEYTFGEMAIEMLR
-75 LHILFELLGIKR
+75 LHLLFEKLGIKR

-127 AHLLEHSDAELLF
+127 NHLLDHSDSELLF
-140 VGPYVWKDLQTQK
+140 VGPYVWKDLQNQT
-153 MPKGIKAAL
+153 MPAKLKAAL
-162 SLTDWS
+162 SLADWS
-168 PLYLNDKMSASL
+168 PLYVQEGVSVPDKKEL
-180 NGDAAL
+180 DAL
-186 NDAVDK
+186 
-192 AFKAKYPHEIV
+192 FKAQYPQGVE
-203 PEDIHF
+203 PEDIAF
-209 AADESSLSLINY
+209 SADPDALSLINY

-238 ISNNV
+238 LSNNV

-267 FGQVCEL
+267 FGQICEL

-283 IYFLTKSPTPSILLK
+283 IFFLTKSPTPSILLK
-298 ALKEVQPYLVV
+298 ALKDVQPYLVV
-309 TVPLVIEKIYKQ
+309 TVPLVIEKIYK
-321 KLDPTLSKWAIR
+321 KNLDPMLSKWAIR
-333 TFWHVPGIGDFLK
+333 AFWHVPVIGDIIK
-346 SRVKS
+346 GRVKS
-351 GLRNAF
+351 ALKSAF
-357 GGKLRYFICGGA
+357 GGHLRYFICGGA
-369 AMNPIV
+369 AMNPVV

-406 FKARTGGVPVMNMDV
+406 FKARTGGVPVMNMEV
-421 KIDNPNEAGIGEIL
+421 KIDEPNEAGIGEIL

-441 MLGYYKNPDATNAV
+441 MLGYYTNAA
-455 FTEDGWMRTGD
+455 FTEDGWLRTGD
-466 LGRLDKKKNIY
+466 LGRLDRRKNIY

-533 RMSLEEIQQIMRAN
+533 RMSRDEIIALMKAN
-547 LEKLNR
+547 LEKLNH

>member
-1 MLVFLSAK
+1 M
-9 AIIYRKICIYEKKAV
+9 
-24 ILQRKIDLTMTKHY
+24 QRKNVLGMVKHY
-38 LHYLTDVMTHQWNDA
+38 LNYLTDVMSHQWNDP
-53 ALTDYGEN
+53 ALTDFGEN
-61 HEYTFGELAKEMLR
+61 HEYTFAELATEMVK
-75 LHILFELLGIKR
+75 LHVLFEQLGIKR

-102 VAYLAIA
+102 VAYLAITS
-109 AYEGV
+109 YEGV
-114 CVSILQD
+114 VVSILQD
-121 FTAEDI
+121 FTADDI
-127 AHLLEHSDAELLF
+127 AHLLDHSDSDLLF
-140 VGPYVWKDLQTQK
+140 VGPYVWKELQNK
-153 MPKGIKAAL
+153 ALPKRLKAAL
-162 SLTDWS
+162 SLEDWR
-168 PLYLNDKMSASL
+168 PLYTAK
-180 NGDAAL
+180 DAPMPSKEEWKA
-186 NDAVDK
+186 
-192 AFKAKYPHEIV
+192 AFKAKYPRPLM

-209 AADESSLSLINY
+209 AADPDAVSLINY

-238 ISNNV
+238 ISNNI
-243 EVGMKMLPVDPG
+243 EIGMKILPVDPG
-255 QRLVSMLPLAHM
+255 QRIVSMLPLAHM

-274 LYPLCSGTH
+274 LYPLCCGTH

-309 TVPLVIEKIYKQ
+309 TVPLVIEKIYK
-321 KLDPTLSKWAIR
+321 KNLDPTLSKWIIR
-333 TFWHVPGIGDFLK
+333 MFWHTPIIGAILK

-351 GLRNAF
+351 GLRSAF
-357 GGKLRYFICGGA
+357 GGRLRYFICGGA

-406 FKARTGGVPVMNMDV
+406 FKARSGGVPVMNMDV

-441 MLGYYKNPDATNAV
+441 MLGYYKNPEATKAV

-533 RMSLEEIQQIMRAN
+533 RMTLDEIQQLMKEN
-547 LEKLNR
+547 LQKLNS
-553 LIPSYSKVSNIEVQ
+553 LIPSYSKVSDIEVQ
-567 DKPFEKTPK
+567 EQPFEKTPK
-576 RSIKRFLYK
+576 KSSKRFLYK

>member
-1 MLVFLSAK
+1 MRVIVKPPACFFCS
-9 AIIYRKICIYEKKAV
+9 KICVCANFIV
-24 ILQRKIDLTMTKHY
+24 ILQRKIELKMTKHY
-38 LHYLTDVMTHQWNDA
+38 LNYLTEVMQHQWNDA
-53 ALTDYGEN
+53 ALTDYNED
-61 HEYTFGELAKEMLR
+61 HEYTFGELAVEMLR
-75 LHILFELLGIKR
+75 MHLLFEQLGIKP
-87 GDKIALAGRNCANWA
+87 GDKIALCGRNCANWA
-102 VAYLAIA
+102 VAYLSIA

-127 AHLLEHSDAELLF
+127 AHLLEHSDSEMLF
-140 VGPYVWKDLQTQK
+140 VGPYVWKELQNQQ
-153 MPKGIKAAL
+153 MPSKIKAAV
-162 SLTDWS
+162 SLVDWS
-168 PLYLNDKMSASL
+168 PLYVAKKQNMPTKKDI
-180 NGDAAL
+180 DALFA
-186 NDAVDK
+186 K
-192 AFKAKYPHEIV
+192 KYPHGIE
-203 PEDIHF
+203 PEDIYF
-209 AADESSLSLINY
+209 SADPEKLSLINY

-232 MLNGRS
+232 MLNGHS
-238 ISNNV
+238 LSNNV

-267 FGQVCEL
+267 FGQICEL
-274 LYPLCSGTH
+274 LYPLSCGTH

-298 ALKEVQPYLVV
+298 ALNEVQPYLVV
-309 TVPLVIEKIYKQ
+309 TVPLVIEKIYKT

-333 TFWHVPGIGDFLK
+333 TFWHVPGIGDLLK

-357 GGKLRYFICGGA
+357 GGRLRYFICGGA

-400 GNPPKY
+400 GNPPRY
-406 FKARTGGVPVMNMDV
+406 FKARTGGVPVMGMDV
-421 KIDNPNEAGIGEIL
+421 KIDQPNEAGIGEIL

-441 MLGYYKNPDATNAV
+441 MLGYYKNPEATKAA
-455 FTEDGWMRTGD
+455 FTEDGWLRTGD

-533 RMSLEEIQQIMRAN
+533 RMTPEEILQIMKAN
-547 LEKLNR
+547 LAKLNS
-553 LIPSYSKVSNIEVQ
+553 LIPSYSKVADIEVQ
-567 DKPFEKTPK
+567 DKPFEHTPK

>member
-1 MLVFLSAK
+1 
-9 AIIYRKICIYEKKAV
+9 
-24 ILQRKIDLTMTKHY
+24 MTKHY
-38 LHYLTDVMTHQWNDA
+38 LHYLTNVMAHQWNDA
-53 ALTDYGEN
+53 ALTDYGEE
-61 HEYTFGELAKEMLR
+61 HEYTFGELAEQMIR
-75 LHILFELLGIKR
+75 LHVLFEQLGIKS

-127 AHLLEHSDAELLF
+127 AHLLEHSDSELLF
-140 VGPYVWKDLQTQK
+140 VGPYVWKDLQHQTLPSK
-153 MPKGIKAAL
+153 LKAAL
-162 SLTDWS
+162 SLEDWR
-168 PLYLNDKMSASL
+168 PLYERKKSKETEAVHVPTKDEWE
-180 NGDAAL
+180 AAY
-186 NDAVDK
+186 
-192 AFKAKYPHEIV
+192 KAKYPNTLK
-203 PEDIHF
+203 PEDVHF
-209 AADESSLSLINY
+209 AADESALCLINY

-232 MLNGRS
+232 MLNGRA
-238 ISNNV
+238 ISNNI
-243 EVGMKMLPVDPG
+243 EIGMKILPVDPG

-283 IYFLTKSPTPSILLK
+283 IFFLTKSPTPSILLK

-333 TFWHVPGIGDFLK
+333 MFWHTPIIGAFLK

-351 GLRNAF
+351 GLRSAF

-369 AMNPIV
+369 AMNPVV

-386 SIGYGMTECGPLIG
+386 SIGYGMTECAPLIG

-406 FKARTGGVPVMNMDV
+406 FKARSGGAPVSGMEV

-441 MLGYYKNPDATNAV
+441 MMGYYKNPEATKAV

-504 NQEAVGES
+504 NQTAVGES

-533 RMSLEEIQQIMRAN
+533 RMTFEEIQKIMRAN
-547 LEKLNR
+547 LEKLNT

-567 DKPFEKTPK
+567 EQPFEKTPK
-576 RSIKRFLYK
+576 KSIKRFLYK

>member
-1 MLVFLSAK
+1 
-9 AIIYRKICIYEKKAV
+9 
-24 ILQRKIDLTMTKHY
+24 MTKHY
-38 LHYLTDVMTHQWNDA
+38 LQYLTEVMEHQWNDL
-53 ALTDYGEN
+53 ALSDYNEN
-61 HEYTFGELAKEMLR
+61 HEYTFGELAVEILR
-75 LHILFELLGIKR
+75 LHVLFEQLGLKR
-87 GDKIALAGRNCANWA
+87 GDKIALCGRNCANWA

-127 AHLLEHSDAELLF
+127 AHLLEHSDSELLF
-140 VGPYVWKDLQTQK
+140 VGPYVWKDLQNQPLP
-153 MPKGIKAAL
+153 PKIKAAL
-162 SLTDWS
+162 SLEDWR
-168 PLYLNDKMSASL
+168 PLYERKGSKKE
-180 NGDAAL
+180 
-186 NDAVDK
+186 K
-192 AFKAKYPHEIV
+192 AMHVLTAEDWQEAFQAKYPRAIE
-203 PEDIHF
+203 PEDVYF
-209 AADESSLSLINY
+209 SADPEVLSLINY

-238 ISNNV
+238 LSNNV
-243 EVGMKMLPVDPG
+243 EIGMKILPVEPG

-274 LYPLCSGTH
+274 LYPLGSGTH

-298 ALKEVQPYLVV
+298 AMKEVQPYLVV
-309 TVPLVIEKIYKQ
+309 TVPLVIEKIYK
-321 KLDPTLSKWAIR
+321 KNLDPTLSKWAIR
-333 TFWHVPGIGDFLK
+333 TFWHMPPISSILHA
-346 SRVKS
+346 RVKS
-351 GLRNAF
+351 ALKNAF

-369 AMNPIV
+369 AMNPVV

-406 FKARTGGVPVMNMDV
+406 FKARSGGVPVMNMEV
-421 KIDNPNEAGIGEIL
+421 KIDEPNQAGIGEIL

-441 MLGYYKNPDATNAV
+441 MLGYYKNPDATNAA
-455 FTEDGWMRTGD
+455 FTPDGWLRTGD
-466 LGRLDKKKNIY
+466 LGRLDRKQNIY
-477 IKGRCKTM
+477 IKGRNKTM

-533 RMSLEEIQQIMRAN
+533 RMTKDEILHIMRAN
-547 LEKLNR
+547 LEKLNH
-553 LIPSYSKVSNIEVQ
+553 LIPSYSKVADIEVQ

>member
-1 MLVFLSAK
+1 M
-9 AIIYRKICIYEKKAV
+9 
-24 ILQRKIDLTMTKHY
+24 QKHY
-38 LHYLTDVMTHQWNDA
+38 LQYLTDVMSHQWSDA
-53 ALTDYGEN
+53 ALTDYGED
-61 HEYTFGELAKEMLR
+61 HEYSFGELAIEMLR
-75 LHILFELLGIKR
+75 LHLLFDTIGLQR
-87 GDKIALAGRNCANWA
+87 GAKIALCGRNCANWA

-121 FTAEDI
+121 FKAEDI
-127 AHLLEHSDAELLF
+127 SHLLEHSDAEMLF
-140 VGPYVWKDLQTQK
+140 VGPYVWKDLQHQTLPSK
-153 MPKGIKAAL
+153 LKVVL
-162 SLTDWS
+162 SLEDWR
-168 PLYLNDKMSASL
+168 SL
-180 NGDAAL
+180 SVGKGVNMPDEKAL
-186 NDAVDK
+186 TALFN
-192 AFKAKYPHEIV
+192 AKYPQGIE
-203 PEDIHF
+203 PEDVHF
-209 AADESSLSLINY
+209 SADPDALSLINY

-274 LYPLCSGTH
+274 LYPLSSGTH

-298 ALKEVQPYLVV
+298 ALKDVQPYLVV
-309 TVPLVIEKIYKQ
+309 TVPLVIEKIYK
-321 KLDPTLSKWAIR
+321 KNLDPMLSKWAIR
-333 TFWHVPGIGDFLK
+333 TLWHMPILGDILK
-346 SRVKS
+346 SHVKS
-351 GLRNAF
+351 SLKKAF
-357 GGKLRYFICGGA
+357 GGHLRYFICGGA

-406 FKARTGGVPVMNMDV
+406 FKARSGGVPVTNMEV
-421 KIDNPNEAGIGEIL
+421 RIDQPNAEGIGEIE

-441 MLGYYKNPDATNAV
+441 MLGYYKNEEATKAV

-466 LGRLDKKKNIY
+466 LGCLDKKKNIF
-477 IKGRCKTM
+477 IKGRSKTM
-485 FLGASGQNIYPE
+485 ILGASGQNIYPE

-512 LIVEREGK
+512 LVIEREGK
-520 LVALVFPDETLTK
+520 LVALVFPDETLTN
-533 RMSLEEIQQIMRAN
+533 RMTFEEIEKIMKAN
-547 LEKLNR
+547 LEKLNS

-567 DKPFEKTPK
+567 EKPFEKTPK
-576 RSIKRFLYK
+576 KSIKRFLYK

>member
-1 MLVFLSAK
+1 
-9 AIIYRKICIYEKKAV
+9 
-24 ILQRKIDLTMTKHY
+24 MTKHY
-38 LHYLTDVMTHQWNDA
+38 LQYLTEVMDHQWNDL
-53 ALTDYGEN
+53 ALSDYNEN
-61 HEYTFGELAKEMLR
+61 HEYTFGELAVEMLR
-75 LHILFELLGIKR
+75 LHVLFEQLGLKR
-87 GDKIALAGRNCANWA
+87 GDKIALCGRNCANWA

-127 AHLLEHSDAELLF
+127 THLLDHSDSELLF
-140 VGPYVWKDLQTQK
+140 VGPYVWKDLQLQK
-153 MPKGIKAAL
+153 MPAKIKAAL
-162 SLTDWS
+162 SLEDWR
-168 PLYLNDKMSASL
+168 PLYERKGNKKENAVHVLTTDEWQEAFLAKHPRALEPEEVYFSA
-180 NGDAAL
+180 D
-186 NDAVDK
+186 
-192 AFKAKYPHEIV
+192 
-203 PEDIHF
+203 PET
-209 AADESSLSLINY
+209 LSLINY

-238 ISNNV
+238 LSNNV
-243 EVGMKMLPVDPG
+243 EIGMKMLPVEPG

-298 ALKEVQPYLVV
+298 AMKEVQPYLVV
-309 TVPLVIEKIYKQ
+309 TVPLVIEKIYK
-321 KLDPTLSKWAIR
+321 KNLDPTLSKWAIR
-333 TFWHVPGIGDFLK
+333 TFWHMPLIGSILHA
-346 SRVKS
+346 RVKS
-351 GLRNAF
+351 ALKNAF

-369 AMNPIV
+369 AMNPVV

-406 FKARTGGVPVMNMDV
+406 FKARSGGVPVMNMEV
-421 KIDNPNEAGIGEIL
+421 KIDEPNQAGIGEIL

-441 MLGYYKNPDATNAV
+441 MLGYYKNPDATNAA
-455 FTEDGWMRTGD
+455 FTPDGWLRTGD
-466 LGRLDKKKNIY
+466 LGRLDRKQNIY
-477 IKGRCKTM
+477 IKGRNKTM

-504 NQEAVGES
+504 NQKAVGES

-533 RMSLEEIQQIMRAN
+533 RMTKDEILHIMRAN
-547 LEKLNR
+547 LEKLNH
-553 LIPSYSKVSNIEVQ
+553 LIPSYSKVADIEVQ

>member
-1 MLVFLSAK
+1 
-9 AIIYRKICIYEKKAV
+9 
-24 ILQRKIDLTMTKHY
+24 MTKHY
-38 LHYLTDVMTHQWNDA
+38 LNYLTEVMNHQWNDA
-53 ALTDYGEN
+53 ALTDYNEN
-61 HEYTFGELAKEMLR
+61 HEYTFGELAIEMLR
-75 LHILFELLGIKR
+75 LHMLFEQMGIKP

-127 AHLLEHSDAELLF
+127 SHLLEHSDSELLF
-140 VGPYVWKDLQTQK
+140 VGPYVWKELHHQALPAK
-153 MPKGIKAAL
+153 LKAAL
-162 SLTDWS
+162 SLEDWRT
-168 PLYLNDKMSASL
+168 LYTAKGQEVPTKEQIDKL
-180 NGDAAL
+180 
-186 NDAVDK
+186 
-192 AFKAKYPHEIV
+192 FKTKYPQGIE
-203 PEDIHF
+203 PEDIYF
-209 AADESSLSLINY
+209 SADVQKLSLINY

-238 ISNNV
+238 ISNNI
-243 EVGMKMLPVDPG
+243 EIGMKILPVEPG

-274 LYPLCSGTH
+274 LYPLCAGTH

-298 ALKEVQPYLVV
+298 ALDEVQPYLVV
-309 TVPLVIEKIYKQ
+309 TVPLVIEKIYKT
-321 KLDPTLSKWAIR
+321 KLDPMLSKRVIR
-333 TFWHVPGIGDFLK
+333 AFWHTPIISSILK

-351 GLRNAF
+351 GLRKAF

-406 FKARTGGVPVMNMDV
+406 FKARTGGVPVMGMDV

-441 MLGYYKNPDATNAV
+441 MLGYYKNPDATNAA
-455 FTEDGWMRTGD
+455 FTENGWLRTGD

-533 RMSLEEIQQIMRAN
+533 RMSLEQIQELMKAN
-547 LEKLNR
+547 LAKLNS

-567 DKPFEKTPK
+567 EKPFEKTPK

>member
-1 MLVFLSAK
+1 MN
-9 AIIYRKICIYEKKAV
+9 
-24 ILQRKIDLTMTKHY
+24 KHY
-38 LHYLTDVMTHQWNDA
+38 LNYLTDVMSLQWNDP
-53 ALTDYGEN
+53 ALTDYNEE
-61 HEYTFGELAKEMLR
+61 HEYSFGELAIEMLR
-75 LHILFELLGIKR
+75 LHVLFEQLGIKK

-121 FTAEDI
+121 FTAKDI
-127 AHLLEHSDAELLF
+127 AHLLEHSDSELLF
-140 VGPYVWKDLQTQK
+140 VGPYVWKDLQNQQ
-153 MPKGIKAAL
+153 MPAKLKAAL
-162 SLTDWS
+162 SLEDWR
-168 PLYLNDKMSASL
+168 PLYAAEGVVVPDNKAW
-180 NGDAAL
+180 DAAY
-186 NDAVDK
+186 K
-192 AFKAKYPHEIV
+192 TKYPHGIE
-203 PEDIHF
+203 PEDISF
-209 AADESSLSLINY
+209 TADPDILSLINY

-238 ISNNV
+238 LSNNV

-267 FGQVCEL
+267 FGQICEL

-298 ALKEVQPYLVV
+298 AMKEVQPYLVV

-333 TFWHVPGIGDFLK
+333 SFWHVPIIGDLLK

-369 AMNPIV
+369 AMNPVV
-375 EKCLM
+375 EQCLM

-406 FKARTGGVPVMNMDV
+406 FKARTGGVPVMNMEV
-421 KIDNPNEAGIGEIL
+421 KIDEPNQAGIGEIL

-441 MLGYYKNPDATNAV
+441 MMGYYKNPEATAAA
-455 FTEDGWMRTGD
+455 FTEDGWLRTGD

-512 LIVEREGK
+512 LIVERDGK

-533 RMSLEEIQQIMRAN
+533 RMTLAEIQALMRAN
-547 LEKLNR
+547 LEKLNA
-553 LIPSYSKVSNIEVQ
+553 LIPSYSRVANIEVQ

>member
-1 MLVFLSAK
+1 M
-9 AIIYRKICIYEKKAV
+9 
-24 ILQRKIDLTMTKHY
+24 QKHY
-38 LHYLTDVMTHQWNDA
+38 LNYLTEVVYHQWNDV
-53 ALTDYGEN
+53 ALTDYGED
-61 HEYTFGELAKEMLR
+61 HEYTFGEMAIEMLR
-75 LHILFELLGIKR
+75 LHLLFEKLGIKR

-102 VAYLAIA
+102 VAYLSIA

-127 AHLLEHSDAELLF
+127 CHLLEHSDSELLF
-140 VGPYVWKDLQTQK
+140 VGPYVWKELQNQT
-153 MPKGIKAAL
+153 MPDKVKAAL
-162 SLTDWS
+162 SLTDWT
-168 PLYLNDKMSASL
+168 PLYVKEGIEVPDKNDW
-180 NGDAAL
+180 DAL
-186 NDAVDK
+186 FN
-192 AFKAKYPHEIV
+192 AKYPHGIEAK
-203 PEDIHF
+203 DIYF
-209 AADESSLSLINY
+209 SADPNTLSLINY

-238 ISNNV
+238 LSNNV

-309 TVPLVIEKIYKQ
+309 TVPLVIEKIYK
-321 KLDPTLSKWAIR
+321 KNLDPMLSKWAIR
-333 TFWHVPGIGDFLK
+333 TFWHVPIIGDLIK
-346 SRVKS
+346 GRVKS

-357 GGKLRYFICGGA
+357 GGHLRYFICGGA
-369 AMNPIV
+369 AMNPVV

-406 FKARTGGVPVMNMDV
+406 FKARTGGVPVMNMEV
-421 KIDNPNEAGIGEIL
+421 KIDEPNEAGIGEIL

-441 MLGYYKNPDATNAV
+441 MMGYYKNPEATKAA
-455 FTEDGWMRTGD
+455 FTEDGWLRTGD
-466 LGRLDKKKNIY
+466 LGRQDKKHNIY

-533 RMSLEEIQQIMRAN
+533 RMSIEEIQALMKAN
-547 LEKLNR
+547 LEKLNH

-567 DKPFEKTPK
+567 DKPFEHTPK

>member
-1 MLVFLSAK
+1 
-9 AIIYRKICIYEKKAV
+9 
-24 ILQRKIDLTMTKHY
+24 MTKHY
-38 LHYLTDVMTHQWNDA
+38 LQYLTEVMEHQWNDL
-53 ALTDYGEN
+53 ALSDYNEN
-61 HEYTFGELAKEMLR
+61 HEYSFGELAVEILR
-75 LHILFELLGIKR
+75 LHVLFEQLGLKR
-87 GDKIALAGRNCANWA
+87 GDKIALCGRNCANWA

-121 FTAEDI
+121 FTAVDI
-127 AHLLEHSDAELLF
+127 AHLLEHSDSELLF
-140 VGPYVWKDLQTQK
+140 VGPYVWKDLQNQPLPLK
-153 MPKGIKAAL
+153 IKAAL
-162 SLTDWS
+162 SLEDWR
-168 PLYLNDKMSASL
+168 PLYERKGSKKEK
-180 NGDAAL
+180 
-186 NDAVDK
+186 AVHVLTAEEWQE
-192 AFKAKYPHEIV
+192 AFQAKYPRAIE
-203 PEDIHF
+203 PEDVYF
-209 AADESSLSLINY
+209 SADPEVLSLINY

-238 ISNNV
+238 LSNNV
-243 EVGMKMLPVDPG
+243 EIGMKILPVEPG

-298 ALKEVQPYLVV
+298 AMKEVQPYLVV
-309 TVPLVIEKIYKQ
+309 TVPLVIEKIYK
-321 KLDPTLSKWAIR
+321 KNLDPTLSKWAIR
-333 TFWHVPGIGDFLK
+333 TFWHMPPISSILHA
-346 SRVKS
+346 RVKS
-351 GLRNAF
+351 ALKNAF

-369 AMNPIV
+369 AMNPVV

-406 FKARTGGVPVMNMDV
+406 FKARSGGAPVMNMEV
-421 KIDNPNEAGIGEIL
+421 KIDEPNQAGIGEIL

-441 MLGYYKNPDATNAV
+441 MLGYYKNPDATNAA
-455 FTEDGWMRTGD
+455 FTPDGWLRTGD
-466 LGRLDKKKNIY
+466 LGRLDRKQNIY
-477 IKGRCKTM
+477 IKGRNKTM

-520 LVALVFPDETLTK
+520 LIALVFPDETLTK
-533 RMSLEEIQQIMRAN
+533 RMTKDEILHIMRAN
-547 LEKLNR
+547 LEKLNH
-553 LIPSYSKVSNIEVQ
+553 LIPSYSKVADIEVQ